1 MRAQVQE
8 AIEHDLEDIGT
19 FYGAAFQKPFI
30 NRNISCS
37 STGCL
42 VSLKSY
48 SLSSEATDLEK
59 YYEENFGLNY
69 LKKQMF
75 RKSEPYSNN
84 QLSERLKEQKW

>member
-1 MRAQVQE
+1 MRAQAQE

-37 STGCL
+37 ATGCL

-48 SLSSEATDLEK
+48 SLSSKTKDLEK

-69 LKKQMF
+69 LKKQMI
-75 RKSEPYSNN
+75 RKSERYFNN
-84 QLSERLKEQKW
+84 QLGERLKEQKW

>member
-1 MRAQVQE
+1 MVTNEEMRAQVQE
-8 AIEHDLEDIGT
+8 AIEQDLDDIGT

-48 SLSSEATDLEK
+48 SLSSKAKDLEK
-59 YYEENFGLNY
+59 YYEEYFGLNY
-69 LKKQMF
+69 
-75 RKSEPYSNN
+75 
-84 QLSERLKEQKW
+84 